1 MSRWK
6 EWLIVVITAG
16 LCGYTWY
23 EHGIGG
29 MTTNPISSQFGVPGC
44 FCHGNV
50 LFEPVD
56 SVHVWI
62 SGPDTVERG
71 SSSVFRVSVSKLGNI
86 GAGFNTS
93 VYYGRLDTVEG
104 QATRLD
110 EEYPLDVTHG
120 FPKLAAGHDTVS
132 WEFRYIAPDTAD
144 AFDTIYAVGNSVDL
158 SGAPD
163 SGDAWNFAD
172 NKLIWIKDNVV
183 SVPDRTGPMVATLHQ
198 NYPNPFNPTTTI
210 SYELR
215 KGGPVELRIYNS
227 LGRVVRVLDRSE
239 RPAGQHRIVWDGTNE
254 AGQRVASGLYF
265 FRLNSGSFS
274 AVRRMALIK

>member
-1 MSRWK
+1 MTRWK
-6 EWLIVVITAG
+6 EMLIVVITAG

-23 EHGIGG
+23 EHGIAG
-29 MTTNPISSQFGVPGC
+29 MTKNPISSQFGVPGC

-56 SVHVWI
+56 SVHVWV

-71 SSSVFRVSVSKLGNI
+71 SSSVFRVSVSKLGNV

-110 EEYPLDVTHG
+110 EEYPLDVTHSY
-120 FPKLAAGHDTVS
+120 PKLAAGHDTIS
-132 WEFRYIAPDTAD
+132 WEFRYVAPDTVD
-144 AFDTIYAVGNSVDL
+144 AFDTIYAAGNSVDL

-172 NKLIWIKDNVV
+172 NKLVWVRDDV
-183 SVPDRTGPMVATLHQ
+183 SSIGGMKRPVAALLHQ
-198 NYPNPFNPTTTI
+198 NYPNPFNPSTTI
-210 SYELR
+210 TYELKR
-215 KGGPVELRIYNS
+215 AGLVELRIYNS
-227 LGRVVRVLDRSE
+227 LGRVVRVLDRSV
-239 RPAGQHRIVWDGTNE
+239 RPAGQYRIVWNGADE
-254 AGQRVASGLYF
+254 AGNRVASGPYF
-265 FRLNSGSFS
+265 CRLTSGSFNT
-274 AVRRMALIK
+274 VRRLILIK